1 VLFVLPPFVKRVGGL
16 HVAQCIEEAQQ
27 TVRSHLIH
35 ILLIGGSLAI
45 DGGDVLVRSLR
56 ERDPHAQVMVLR
68 ERNGEHLPTSFL
80 AEGICDILHKPFDVA
95 RIPKQIHRLV
105 EVRNELERRAKMQR
119 DADIRLR
126 HADRMILLGTLVAT
140 VAHEVANPLSAIA
153 TNTSLVHELLS
164 NSASA
169 EDIPMLVE
177 ASKDSLSSIA
187 LIRDYLSRILRFARR
202 DGASSFESDLANT
215 LKTALLIVR
224 CRAQDK
230 NILLHADAMLPPPK
244 VPHHPTLLAQ
254 AVVNALTNAI
264 DAVQEHGNIWLRIE
278 ECDDEVVVI
287 VEDDG
292 PGFAFDAK
300 HRILDPFFTTKESGT
315 GLGTTVIRQVML
327 EHQGTA
333 EWKARDSGGIQVRL
347 RLPRHPVSHRTYK

>member
-1 VLFVLPPFVKRVGGL
+1 
-16 HVAQCIEEAQQ
+16 
-27 TVRSHLIH
+27 
-35 ILLIGGSLAI
+35 
-45 DGGDVLVRSLR
+45 
-56 ERDPHAQVMVLR
+56 
-68 ERNGEHLPTSFL
+68 
-80 AEGICDILHKPFDVA
+80 
-95 RIPKQIHRLV
+95 
-105 EVRNELERRAKMQR
+105 
-119 DADIRLR
+119 
-126 HADRMILLGTLVAT
+126 
-140 VAHEVANPLSAIA
+140 
-153 TNTSLVHELLS
+153 
-164 NSASA
+164 
-169 EDIPMLVE
+169 MLVE